1 MKRFQKSLLAAV
13 YLTATGCAQMA
24 FGGEIHKTPIEILKA
39 LPTESASA
47 QDENPILGGTFIFKA
62 ANSTD
67 LRSKFLAHT
76 NQQTVNWHDLD
87 KEAVTTLLSQMS
99 TRYPLLFRAVERL
112 KPISLYRVWTL
123 KWSSADG
130 RRDPYLVSGPD
141 RIIFSD
147 SFFKLSDK
155 RHSLIHE
162 LAHLLDGSGEQSYSE
177 TWIRRMAPAMFR
189 TKLLVQFLSLESYKE
204 FTQSIESETGL
215 PSIYAINNFKEL
227 LAEEVASKLKGMNEE
242 HFLIFSNHWFGGLI
256 QPTRAQ
262 RQRNAAFKESMILYK
277 KNARREAIPFLMQ
290 AKTTSSSSLMANVYL
305 AECYFNI
312 GEPERCIEES
322 NQALKKLSNLGLKE
336 FDGLKLD
343 VLTTKAKALLDS
355 NQYALAKSTLNEALL
370 REPANEYYLRSR
382 AHCNFKLGLEAEG
395 LLDLYRAKGLDNLLC
410 NAIGCEGYDPEL
422 TIRLLDSAI
431 EKKKSF
437 ESLCIRAATFQRLAI
452 KSKNKLKTAK
462 LIERA
467 IEDLKMALNQSSLNA
482 AEIQA
487 QCGLLY
493 LDRGSVNQAAM
504 HLQQAL
510 ELDQENIPAMIGE
523 AKILELSG
531 NTTESHRRYT
541 NIRRKLEEMESKNIT
556 PLSTRGLH
564 TLSKAEGLSIVH
576 FERKP
581 DDLEK

>member
-1 MKRFQKSLLAAV
+1 MKRFQKSLVAAI
-13 YLTATGCAQMA
+13 YLTATGCTQMA
-24 FGGEIHKTPIEILKA
+24 FGGEFHKFPIEILRY
-39 LPTESASA
+39 LPAESASA
-47 QDENPILGGTFIFKA
+47 QDESPILGGSFIFKGA
-62 ANSTD
+62 DATD
-67 LRSKFLAHT
+67 LRSKFLAHA

-99 TRYPLLFRAVERL
+99 TQYPLLFGAVERL

-123 KWSSADG
+123 KWSSTDG
-130 RRDPYLVSGPD
+130 RKDPYLVSSLD
-141 RIIFSD
+141 HITFAD
-147 SFFKLSDK
+147 KFFNLSDK
-155 RHSLIHE
+155 RHALIHE
-162 LAHLLDGSGEQSYSE
+162 LVHLLDGNSEQSYSA
-177 TWIRRMAPAMFR
+177 TWIRRMAPAMFK
-189 TKLLVQFLSLESYKE
+189 TKLLVEFLSLEDFDE
-204 FTQSIESETGL
+204 FSQRIESETGL
-215 PSIYAINNFKEL
+215 PSLYATNNFKEL

-242 HFLIFSNHWFGGLI
+242 HFLISANRWFGGLI
-256 QPTRAQ
+256 QPRRAQ
-262 RQRNAAFKESMILYK
+262 RLRNAAFKEAMILYK
-277 KNARREAIPFLMQ
+277 KNALREAIPFLVQ
-290 AKTTSSSSLMANVYL
+290 TKTASSSSLMANVYL

-312 GEPERCIEES
+312 GKPERCIEES

-336 FDGLKLD
+336 FDGLTLD
-343 VLTTKAKALLDS
+343 VLRTKAKALLDS
-355 NQYALAKSTLNEALL
+355 NQYVLAKSTLNEALL
-370 REPANEYYLRSR
+370 GEPASEYYLRSR

-410 NAIGCEGYDPEL
+410 NAISCEGYDPEL

-452 KSKNKLKTAK
+452 KSKNQLKKAK

-504 HLQQAL
+504 HLQKAL

-531 NTTESHRRYT
+531 NTTESHRRYK

-556 PLSTRGLH
+556 PLSTRGLR
-564 TLSKAEGLSIVH
+564 TLSTAEGLSIVH